1 MVEQSK
7 TDAAVTEPLYV
18 KGNVVTT
25 IFHNATNLF
34 SVLRL
39 EVKDSNVEWEDR
51 EIVVTGYLP
60 QLSPEERYHLEGTV
74 SEHPKYGRQFQ
85 VTTFKKELPATKAG
99 VASYLSSDMFKGVG
113 KKTAEKIVDVLGND
127 AISRILQDATVL
139 DQVPKL
145 TAKLKKTLAQ
155 TLQENEG
162 LELVMIKLN
171 EMGFGPQL
179 AMRIFQTYQ
188 QKTLEV
194 INENPFQLIHDV
206 AGIGFGRADELG
218 QKIGMGGNHPARLSA
233 ALMFTVDSEC
243 MQNGHVYLE
252 YDETVMSTKRLL
264 VTSDGTSI
272 AETEISDALQSLLQ
286 NNELVQEET
295 RIYLPSL
302 YHAEKGVAHHLLR
315 LQKAQAKRTL
325 FEKADFLKALGELE
339 ERINVAYAPSQSE
352 AIETALNSATM
363 ILTGGPGTGK
373 TTVIKGIVEL
383 FAELNGLSLDPSA
396 YKDGGPAF
404 PVVLAAPTGRAA
416 KRMSES
422 TNLPAMTIHR
432 LLGMTG
438 QENKSDD
445 VERELEGQLLIID
458 ESSMVDIWLAN
469 QLLRS
474 VPTNMQVIFVGDKD
488 QLPSVGPGQFLK
500 DILASAALPTISLTD
515 IYRQAEGS
523 SIIELAHHVKEGVLP
538 ADFKQNTA
546 DRSFFHCNTQQLSEV
561 VGKVVKNA
569 AKKGFTAKDIQV
581 LIPLY
586 RGPAGITKMN
596 EELQAILNPNPDGK
610 RKEIQYGDVLYRVG
624 DKVLQL
630 VNQPESN
637 VFNGDMGTIVSI
649 IYAKETIEKQD
660 TLVIEFDQ
668 TEVTYLRGDLNQIT
682 HAYCCSVH
690 KAQGSEFPIV
700 ILPMLKSYY
709 RMLRRDILYTAMTR
723 SRQFL
728 IMCGEESAFEQA
740 TVRQSDISRH
750 TSLLQRLTRTTAEPE
765 PVSATADYILTP
777 ENVHTIDPMI
787 GMTEVE
793 N

>member
-1 MVEQSK
+1 M
-7 TDAAVTEPLYV
+7 TDTMNTSEGENIPPYV

-34 SVLRL
+34 SVLRM
-39 EVKDSNVEWEDR
+39 EVKESNVEWDDR
-51 EIVVTGYLP
+51 EIVITGYLP
-60 QLSPEERYHLEGTV
+60 ELSQEDRYHLEGTV

-85 VTTFKKELPATKAG
+85 VTTFRKEMPVTKAG
-99 VASYLSSDMFKGVG
+99 VSTYLSGEMFKGVG
-113 KKTAEKIVDVLGND
+113 KKTAERIVDILGND
-127 AISRILQDATVL
+127 AISRILQDPTVL

-145 TAKLKKTLAQ
+145 TTKLKESLSK

-162 LELVMIKLN
+162 IELVMIKLN

-188 QKTLEV
+188 QKTMEV
-194 INENPFQLIHDV
+194 INENPYQLIHDV
-206 AGIGFGRADELG
+206 TGIGFNRADELG
-218 QKIGMGGNHPARLSA
+218 QKIGMGGNHPSRLSA
-233 ALMFTVDSEC
+233 ALMFTVDSES
-243 MQNGHVYLE
+243 MQNGHVYME
-252 YDETVMSTKRLL
+252 YDETVLATKRLL
-264 VTSDGTSI
+264 LSSNGSSVI
-272 AETEISDALQSLLQ
+272 AENEISDALQELLQ

-302 YHAEKGVAHHLLR
+302 YHAEKGVAHHLMR
-315 LQKAQAKRTL
+315 LEKAQAKRTT
-325 FEKADFLKALGELE
+325 FPKSEFLKALGELE
-339 ERINVAYAPSQSE
+339 ERINVTYAPSQSD
-352 AIETALNSATM
+352 AIETALNSSTM

-383 FAELNGLSLDPSA
+383 FAELNGVSLDPSE
-396 YKDGGPAF
+396 YKDGKTF

-438 QENKSDD
+438 QENKSED
-445 VERELEGQLLIID
+445 VDRDIEGQLLIID
-458 ESSMVDIWLAN
+458 ETSMVDIWLAN
-469 QLLRS
+469 QLLRA

-500 DILASAALPTISLTD
+500 DILKSEVIPTISLTE

-523 SIIELAHHVKEGVLP
+523 SIIELAHHVKDGVLP
-538 ADFKQNTA
+538 ADFTENQS
-546 DRSFFHCNTQQLSEV
+546 DRSFFRCNTQQLSEV
-561 VGKVVKNA
+561 VGQVVKNA
-569 AKKGFTAKDIQV
+569 VKKGFTSKDIQV
-581 LIPLY
+581 LIPMY
-586 RGPAGITKMN
+586 RGPAGINKMN
-596 EELQAILNPNPDGK
+596 EELQEILNPNPEGK
-610 RKEIQYGDVLYRVG
+610 RKEITYGDVIYRVG

-649 IYAKETIEKQD
+649 IYAKETVEKQD

-700 ILPMLKSYY
+700 ILPLLKSYY

-728 IMCGEESAFEQA
+728 IMCGEEDAFAQA
-740 TVRQSDISRH
+740 TVRQSDVARQ
-750 TSLLQRLTRTTAEPE
+750 TSLFERLTRTTAELE
-765 PVSATADYILTP
+765 PVNEAGEYILTP
-777 ENVHTIDPMI
+777 ENIHSIDPMI
-787 GMTEVE
+787 GMVE
-793 N
+793 SP